1 MQAGFERGCVSK
13 LAKNMPV
20 DEQLAYL
27 RKGSTEIIREEELRQ
42 KLAHSQKSGKP
53 LRVKLGVDPTAP
65 DIHLGH
71 TVVLRKLKHFQDLGH
86 TAIFM
91 IGDFTGMIGDPSGR
105 NATRPPLTRE
115 EILANAETYKQQVFK
130 ILDPER
136 TEMRFNSEWLGKF
149 TGEDMVRLCSHYTL
163 ARMVEREDFRSR
175 LNAGQPIALHELLYP
190 LLQAYDSVALEAD
203 IELGATEQ
211 KFNLLAGREIQRAYG
226 HTAQVAFLLPIL
238 VGLDGVQKMS
248 KSFNNYVGIT
258 ESPAEMYGK
267 LMSVSDQ
274 LMWSYY
280 ELLTDLTPVELT
292 QRRREVESG
301 KAHPMKVKA
310 ELARRIV
317 TDFHSAEA
325 AARAADEFTSVVQH
339 KEMPTDMKEIGL
351 VNAPGRVIVK
361 IREAKSDVV
370 TQSIETL
377 EGDKVKL
384 VRLLGWVVA
393 KSRAEL
399 ERLIRHGGV
408 EMDGERVNDPARTL
422 DLNAPR
428 EFVLRVGKKKK
439 DNYFRI
445 KIS

>member
-1 MQAGFERGCVSK
+1 MSARAKSK
-13 LAKNMPV
+13 PKSMTV

-42 KLAHSQKSGKP
+42 KLAHAQKTGKP

-203 IELGATEQ
+203 VELGATEQ

-226 HTAQVAFLLPIL
+226 HTSQVAFLLPIL

-258 ESPAEMYGK
+258 EPPAEMYGK

-280 ELLTDLTPVELT
+280 ELLTDLTPAELT

-317 TDFHSAEA
+317 TDFHTAEA
-325 AARAADEFTSVVQH
+325 AARAADEFSSVVQR
-339 KEMPTDMKEIGL
+339 KEVPTDIPEVALDLSDL
-351 VNAPGRVIVK
+351 VAVPGEPLSFLPLTTLMVK
-361 IREAKSDVV
+361 HRLASSHSEAD
-370 TQSIETL
+370 
-377 EGDKVKL
+377 
-384 VRLLGWVVA
+384 
-393 KSRAEL
+393 
-399 ERLIRHGGV
+399 RLIRQRAV
-408 EMDGERVNDPARTL
+408 EINGQRLTG
-422 DLNAPR
+422 PR
-428 EFVLRVGKKKK
+428 YAIDDSTDHVLIVKVGKKGKFLRILYKK
-439 DNYFRI
+439 PNV
-445 KIS
+445 

>member
-1 MQAGFERGCVSK
+1 MSARAKSK
-13 LAKNMPV
+13 SKSMTL

-27 RKGSTEIIREEELRQ
+27 RKGSTEIIREEELQ
-42 KLAHSQKSGKP
+42 KKLANSQKTGKP

-163 ARMVEREDFRSR
+163 ARMVEREDFRNR

-203 IELGATEQ
+203 VELGATEQ

-226 HTAQVAFLLPIL
+226 HTSQVAFLLPIL

-258 ESPAEMYGK
+258 EPPAEMYGK

-280 ELLTDLTPVELT
+280 ELLTDLTPAELT
-292 QRRREVESG
+292 QRRHEVESG

-317 TDFHSAEA
+317 TDFHSAA
-325 AARAADEFTSVVQH
+325 AAGRAEQEFVRVFQNRETPTAPEEKRLKREDLTRMVPEGKEKLARALVYWADL
-339 KEMPTDMKEIGL
+339 P
-351 VNAPGRVIVK
+351 
-361 IREAKSDVV
+361 
-370 TQSIETL
+370 
-377 EGDKVKL
+377 
-384 VRLLGWVVA
+384 
-393 KSRAEL
+393 SRAEA
-399 ERLIRHGGV
+399 ERLIKQGAV
-408 EMDGERVNDPARTL
+408 EMNGEVVSNPAAVL
-422 DLNAPR
+422 DYNQLR
-428 EFVLRVGKKKK
+428 EFTLRVGKHK
-439 DNYFRI
+439 FI
-445 KIS
+445 KVVIN

>member
-1 MQAGFERGCVSK
+1 MT
-13 LAKNMPV
+13 L

-42 KLAHSQKSGKP
+42 KLAHSQKTGKP

-203 IELGATEQ
+203 VELGATEQ

-226 HTAQVAFLLPIL
+226 HTSQVAFLLPIL

-258 ESPAEMYGK
+258 EPPAEMYGK

-280 ELLTDLTPVELT
+280 ELLTDLTPAELT

-317 TDFHSAEA
+317 TDFHTAEA
-325 AARAADEFTSVVQH
+325 AARAADEFSSVVQR
-339 KEMPTDMKEIGL
+339 KEVPTDIPEVALDLSDL
-351 VNAPGRVIVK
+351 VAVPGEPLSFLPLTTLMVK
-361 IREAKSDVV
+361 HRLASSHSEAD
-370 TQSIETL
+370 
-377 EGDKVKL
+377 
-384 VRLLGWVVA
+384 
-393 KSRAEL
+393 
-399 ERLIRHGGV
+399 RLIRQRAV
-408 EMDGERVNDPARTL
+408 EINGQRLTG
-422 DLNAPR
+422 PR
-428 EFVLRVGKKKK
+428 YAIDDSTDHVLIVKVGKKGKFLRILYKK
-439 DNYFRI
+439 PNV
-445 KIS
+445 